1 MNDKRFSIFDILNEA
16 SERISERK
24 FTFHDVDEALIKLN
38 LQSQPY
44 FNAIEKE
51 AVILYLLRQ
60 ETKERLE
67 NAEVKNKFLQIKLE
81 IIDNQLQIARDSIQ
95 LKLDRILD
103 VLSSEQ

>member
-1 MNDKRFSIFDILNEA
+1 MSDTRFSIFDILNEA
-16 SERISERK
+16 SERIAKRK
-24 FTFHDVDEALIKLN
+24 LTFHDVDEALIKLN

-60 ETKERLE
+60 DTKEKLE
-67 NAEVKNKFLQIKLE
+67 NTEVRNKFLEIKLE
-81 IIDNQLQIARDSIQ
+81 ITDNQLRISRDVIQ
-95 LKLDRILD
+95 SKLDEILN

>member
-1 MNDKRFSIFDILNEA
+1 MSDTRFSIFDILNEA
-16 SERISERK
+16 SERIAKRK
-24 FTFHDVDEALIKLN
+24 LTLHDVDEALIKLN

-60 ETKERLE
+60 DTKEKLE
-67 NAEVKNKFLQIKLE
+67 NTEVRNKFLEIKLE
-81 IIDNQLQIARDSIQ
+81 ITDNQLRISRDVIQ
-95 LKLDRILD
+95 SKLDEILN

>member
-1 MNDKRFSIFDILNEA
+1 MSDTRFSIYDILNEA
-16 SERISERK
+16 SERIAKRK
-24 FTFHDVDEALIKLN
+24 LTFHDVDEALIKLN

-60 ETKERLE
+60 DTKEKLE
-67 NAEVKNKFLQIKLE
+67 NTEVRNKFLQIKLE
-81 IIDNQLQIARDSIQ
+81 ITDNQLRISRDVIQ
-95 LKLDRILD
+95 SKLDEILN

>member
-1 MNDKRFSIFDILNEA
+1 MSDTRFSIYDILNEA
-16 SERISERK
+16 SERIAKRK
-24 FTFHDVDEALIKLN
+24 LTFHDVDEALIKLN

-60 ETKERLE
+60 DTKEKLE
-67 NAEVKNKFLQIKLE
+67 NTEVRNKFLEIKLE
-81 IIDNQLQIARDSIQ
+81 ITDNQLRISRDVIQ
-95 LKLDRILD
+95 SKLDEILN